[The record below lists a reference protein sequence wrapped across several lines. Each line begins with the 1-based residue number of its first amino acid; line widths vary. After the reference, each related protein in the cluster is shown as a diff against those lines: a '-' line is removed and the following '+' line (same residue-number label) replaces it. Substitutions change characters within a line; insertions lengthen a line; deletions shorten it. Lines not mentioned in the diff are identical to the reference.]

1 MEGSQLNKAKEILA
15 FQLTE
20 LVHGTEEAKKA
31 EAGAKALLQA
41 EQIQSICRLLS
52 LLQRILTKKAILT

>member
-1 MEGSQLNKAKEILA
+1 MDKWEGSQLNKAKEILA

-31 EAGAKALLQA
+31 EAGASTFRAGGG
-41 EQIQSICRLLS
+41 
-52 LLQRILTKKAILT
+52 